1 MAPTGTVTTTT
12 AAKPAE
18 LKIRTPNDFDGD
30 RSKLNQWLQNIRL
43 YLEMNSDVYNTDR
56 KKITFA
62 LSFMNGGTAGP
73 WKETMLDELFALD
86 EWGTWKDF
94 VQEIK
99 DAFSAADAAGDAR
112 AKLKVLK
119 QTGTADEYIAEFK
132 VLAAASQIKED
143 NSLIEYFMDGLQPK
157 LVEKVLGVEKPPT
170 TIKGWYDYASRFDNQ
185 WRRARA
191 IINRHRQD
199 NKKPSTSSRSY
210 TPPRYV
216 PTRDPNAMDV
226 DRLSLE
232 EREEHFKK
240 GLCFECHKP
249 GHRAADHKK
258 GTVPEQKKYDF
269 TSRKEAPRTGKE
281 THLRI
286 KAMIEALDEKE
297 KEECMKKLEDEGF

>member
-1 MAPTGTVTTTT
+1 
-12 AAKPAE
+12 
-18 LKIRTPNDFDGD
+18 
-30 RSKLNQWLQNIRL
+30 
-43 YLEMNSDVYNTDR
+43 
-56 KKITFA
+56 
-62 LSFMNGGTAGP
+62 
-73 WKETMLDELFALD
+73 MLDELFALD

-94 VQEIK
+94 VKEIK

-119 QTGTADEYIAEFK
+119 QTGTANEYIAEFK
-132 VLAAASQIKED
+132 
-143 NSLIEYFMDGLQPK
+143 PK
-157 LVEKVLGVEKPPT
+157 LVEKVLGVEKPLT
-170 TIKGWYDYASRFDNQ
+170 TIK
-185 WRRARA
+185 
-191 IINRHRQD
+191 
-199 NKKPSTSSRSY
+199 
-210 TPPRYV
+210 
-216 PTRDPNAMDV
+216 RDPNVMDV

-269 TSRKEAPRTGKE
+269 TSRKKAPRTGKE
-281 THLRI
+281 THLCI

>member
-1 MAPTGTVTTTT
+1 M
-12 AAKPAE
+12 
-18 LKIRTPNDFDGD
+18 
-30 RSKLNQWLQNIRL
+30 S
-43 YLEMNSDVYNTDR
+43 VYR
-56 KKITFA
+56 
-62 LSFMNGGTAGP
+62 
-73 WKETMLDELFALD
+73 
-86 EWGTWKDF
+86 
-94 VQEIK
+94 
-99 DAFSAADAAGDAR
+99 ADAAGDAR

-119 QTGTADEYIAEFK
+119 QTGTADEYIVEFK

-170 TIKGWYDYASRFDNQ
+170 MIKGWYGYASRFDNQ

-191 IINRHRQD
+191 IINRHRQE
-199 NKKPSTSSRSY
+199 NKKPSTPSRNY
-210 TPPRYV
+210 MPPRYV
-216 PTRDPNAMDV
+216 QIKDPNAMDI

-258 GTVPEQKKYDF
+258 GTVSEQKKYDF
-269 TSRKEAPRTGKE
+269 SFRKEARKTGKE